1 MRSAQDGVVVF
12 AHVLGWPEEG
22 LVQLGSV
29 SPNPA
34 IKVKVHSD
42 SCDVTV
48 IQNLLQKIALEFQVL
63 IKKLL

>member
-1 MRSAQDGVVVF
+1 MVF

-29 SPNPA
+29 TPNPA
-34 IKVKVHSD
+34 IKVKVYSD

-48 IQNLLQKIALEFQVL
+48 I
-63 IKKLL
+63 